1 MATGALINQTLVN
14 SGTATS
20 AVYYT
25 ILASANGCVSPQNV
39 QQVLVKP
46 VPVGNANPA
55 FSEICSVDATNV
67 ALNSSLDSTT
77 YAWTVV
83 ANGVLGAS
91 AGSGAAISQTLTNP
105 TQQTKQVIYTVT
117 PTRNGCSGA
126 PFTVVVNV
134 KPKPVADFLYP
145 TASCRQTEVIVTF
158 NGQTRPNATYSW
170 VVTPATIL
178 NSTLDSTQL
187 SIAYNSTGN
196 YNITLTVTDS
206 GCVSTITKQISITPN
221 TVNVNAVIDSVT
233 NCDTHDNGA
242 ITLSATGGLTPY
254 DYQWTGPNG
263 FTSSD
268 SDLVNLN
275 PGLYTLRITD
285 AIGCSRDINYVVK
298 DIPAILIANTT
309 SEAAHCQSNDGKI
322 KVTTTGTSPI
332 TVDIYTTAGTLVT
345 SATGASPLTI
355 SNIASGDYNVI
366 VSDPSNLVCP
376 DSVRV
381 LVESIDGPL
390 VTFVNQTSD
399 DCVAGS
405 NGSVTFSVAGTPT
418 FTYTLIDGANTSQ
431 IGSIAVNNGSV
442 TVSGLAAGNFSLVV
456 TDANSCVTAEN
467 GTITSD
473 PNSNLDITPTVTPA
487 TCGNANGAISL
498 VVSGNVSTVSYV
510 WTGPAGTSPA
520 GANPTG
526 LPAGQYTVTVKD
538 GDCEKSANITILNS
552 DGPSVTAD
560 VLTNNVCSTDKNG
573 SAELLFLVIQLHIL
587 MIYQVLQMVQQ
598 VTMYHLRFLD

>member
-1 MATGALINQTLVN
+1 VVSPNPVLSSTNTNIAISSSTAGVSFAWTTTVVANVTGNINGSGALINQTLVN

-46 VPVGNANPA
+46 VPVGNGTPS
-55 FSEICSVDATNV
+55 FSEICSGDVANAT
-67 ALNSSLDSTT
+67 LGSTLDSTT
-77 YAWTVV
+77 YSWTVIS
-83 ANGVLGAS
+83 NGILGSS
-91 AGSGAAISQTLTNP
+91 AGTGSTISQTLTNN

-145 TASCRQTEVIVTF
+145 TASCRQTEVKLTF
-158 NGQTRPNATYSW
+158 NGQTRPTAIYSW
-170 VVTPATIL
+170 MVTPATVL
-178 NSTLDSTQL
+178 NATLDSSQL
-187 SIAYNSTGN
+187 TISYNSNGN
-196 YNITLTVTDS
+196 FNIKLTVTDS
-206 GCVSTITKQISITPN
+206 GCTSTITKQITITPN
-221 TVNVNAVIDSVT
+221 TVNVTAVIDSVT

-242 ITLSATGGLTPY
+242 IMLSTTGGLTPY

-268 SDLVNLN
+268 SDLVNLKS
-275 PGLYTLRITD
+275 GLYTLRITD
-285 AIGCSRDINYVVK
+285 AIGCSKDYNYIVK
-298 DIPAILIANTT
+298 DIPTILIANTT
-309 SEAAHCQSNDGKI
+309 SEAAHCQANDGKI

-399 DCVAGS
+399 DCAAGP
-405 NGSVTFSVAGTPT
+405 NGSVTFSVAGTPA
-418 FTYTLIDGANTSQ
+418 FTYTLIDGANSSQ
-431 IGSIAVNNGSV
+431 TGSIAVNNGSV

-456 TDANSCVTAEN
+456 TDANGCVTAEN
-467 GTITSD
+467 GTIISD
-473 PNSNLDITPTVTPA
+473 PNSSLDITPTVTPA
-487 TCGNANGAISL
+487 TCGNANGC
-498 VVSGNVSTVSYV
+498 Y
-510 WTGPAGTSPA
+510 
-520 GANPTG
+520 
-526 LPAGQYTVTVKD
+526 
-538 GDCEKSANITILNS
+538 KSCGIWKRKYCILCLDRSCWYIT
-552 DGPSVTAD
+552 
-560 VLTNNVCSTDKNG
+560 CWC
-573 SAELLFLVIQLHIL
+573 
-587 MIYQVLQMVQQ
+587 
-598 VTMYHLRFLD
+598 